1 MAGAVLCMK
10 KASSQMPTE
19 LYSTQTELMGKK
31 KKNAANN
38 SVAYKLWPWF
48 FPGLSGFFFPRPKKE
63 DLRH

>member
-1 MAGAVLCMK
+1 MYEESFKSDAHSIVQHTDGAH
-10 KASSQMPTE
+10 
-19 LYSTQTELMGKK
+19 GKE

-48 FPGLSGFFFPRPKKE
+48 FPGLSVFFFPRPKKE